1 MLLEI
6 RNDRKCGSSKDGNLL
21 LLLSVLGFDK
31 KDNGKDGTTEINTV
45 FFPNNTELLWSA
57 SRHHSVLDFI
67 VPLMFCM
74 CPPDLLS
81 LLLETPN

>member
-1 MLLEI
+1 MLH
-6 RNDRKCGSSKDGNLL
+6 
-21 LLLSVLGFDK
+21 SVLGFDK

-45 FFPNNTELLWSA
+45 IFPNNAELFWSA

-67 VPLMFCM
+67 VSLMFCM

-81 LLLETPN
+81 LLLETLNQNYCCLSLALVFHVEN